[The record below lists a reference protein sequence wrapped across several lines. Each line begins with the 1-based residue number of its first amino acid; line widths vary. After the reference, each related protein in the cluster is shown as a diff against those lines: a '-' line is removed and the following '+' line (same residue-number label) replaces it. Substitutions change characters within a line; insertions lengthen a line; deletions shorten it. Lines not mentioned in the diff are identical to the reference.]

1 MVKLYEYLTIN
12 VYGNE
17 TQFNINNLKNPSP
30 DLIKIIGYSYYENG
44 HGGEIFN
51 ISCDL
56 FSHPFNGITSDI
68 GFFIN
73 NSNSNFIYC
82 NLKYNNFKRNLSGM
96 HNIKITR
103 HIIGANDTQ
112 GGANGVL
119 ILILQLITHE

>member
-44 HGGEIFN
+44 HNGEIFN

-56 FSHPFNGITSDI
+56 FSHPFSGITSDVAYI
-68 GFFIN
+68 NPNTSFIN
-73 NSNSNFIYC
+73 C
-82 NLKYNNFKRNLSGM
+82 NLKYNNFKRNLSGT
-96 HNIKITR
+96 HNIKITQ
-103 HIIGANDTQ
+103 HIIGANDTN
-112 GGANGVL
+112 GGVNGVL
-119 ILILQLITHE
+119 ILILQLITYE